1 LAFIILDTTESGK
14 ETNDLPSELIGLHEV
29 YRTFFADLK
38 KAVSSEDK
46 NAVAGM
52 VDDPIANPLAE
63 RM

>member
-1 LAFIILDTTESGK
+1 LAFIVLDMTESGK
-14 ETNDLPSELIGLHEV
+14 ETNDLPGELIGLHEV
-29 YRTFFADLK
+29 YQTFFADLK

-46 NAVAGM
+46 NAVTGM